1 MKYSNTQLTV
11 VLRLLL
17 WDTKKHQ
24 FFVSSSFRSSVL
36 FCSANKTLMRL
47 LEEIQL
53 THFSIFIALFHISCT
68 IISSLSFY
76 FCSLLISF
84 RFILSFFL
92 PFFVFVSPSVFKLLY
107 HSYYFSVFS
116 YFLFLSLFFNFFLH
130 LFIITLSIFF
140 FFPSLLFSFYI
151 IFHFLSL
158 FILFGF
164 SLTFCG
170 FWSSFFL
177 SLKLVTVHTF
187 FWHSSIMFT
196 VPKKYVDNYL

>member
-92 PFFVFVSPSVFKLLY
+92 PFFVLVSPSVFKLLY
-107 HSYYFSVFS
+107 HSYYFSVFFLLS
-116 YFLFLSLFFNFFLH
+116 ISLSLSLFQFLSASIYYNFIYLLFLSISLLLFLYYFSLPLSFHSLWFFPYFLWLLKLF
-130 LFIITLSIFF
+130 LFIAQISYG
-140 FFPSLLFSFYI
+140 SYLF
-151 IFHFLSL
+151 LA
-158 FILFGF
+158 FIN
-164 SLTFCG
+164 
-170 FWSSFFL
+170 
-177 SLKLVTVHTF
+177 
-187 FWHSSIMFT
+187 
-196 VPKKYVDNYL
+196 YVYRSQEICW

>member
-1 MKYSNTQLTV
+1 MRHEKASV
-11 VLRLLL
+11 FRIKLLSI
-17 WDTKKHQ
+17 
-24 FFVSSSFRSSVL
+24 FSSFL
-36 FCSANKTLMRL
+36 FCEQNANASFGRNPTNAFLNIYRIVSYQLYHHFFTL
-47 LEEIQL
+47 
-53 THFSIFIALFHISCT
+53 
-68 IISSLSFY
+68 FY

-140 FFPSLLFSFYI
+140 FFPSLFFSFYI
-151 IFHFLSL
+151 IFHFLFL

-187 FWHSSIMFT
+187 YLFQAFIN
-196 VPKKYVDNYL
+196 YVYRSQEICW